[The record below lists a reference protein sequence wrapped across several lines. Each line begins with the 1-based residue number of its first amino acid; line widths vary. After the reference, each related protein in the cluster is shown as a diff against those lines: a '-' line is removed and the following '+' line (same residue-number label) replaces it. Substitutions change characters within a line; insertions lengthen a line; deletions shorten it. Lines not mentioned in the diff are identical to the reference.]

1 MVVVTSVSS
10 DCLAVQIP
18 KDVRYISRLKIFKE
32 GCQGDVNIYVT
43 AHQALMLMEI
53 HLHSKARG
61 IWLKTGMLNFT
72 NKGADW

>member
-43 AHQALMLMEI
+43 AHQALMLM
-53 HLHSKARG
+53 G
-61 IWLKTGMLNFT
+61 IQ
-72 NKGADW
+72 